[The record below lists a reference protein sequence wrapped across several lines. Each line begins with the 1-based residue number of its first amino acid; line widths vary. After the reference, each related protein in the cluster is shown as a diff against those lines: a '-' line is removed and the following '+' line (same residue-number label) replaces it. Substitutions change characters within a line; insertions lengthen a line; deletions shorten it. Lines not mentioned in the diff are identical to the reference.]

1 MKLTEEKI
9 FILYKDVLAE
19 VEPTKSIKEIANSVN
34 RQNGKKYSENWMWE
48 LLNIMH
54 SLKVIE
60 KVLDEPKA
68 QRFRR
73 TKKGE
78 RIIKAENLDDLR
90 RLSYGR

>member
-1 MKLTEEKI
+1 MKLTEEKV

-19 VEPTKSIKEIANSVN
+19 VEPTKSIREIAKSVN
-34 RQNGKKYSENWMWE
+34 RQNGRAYSKNWMWE
-48 LLNIMH
+48 LLNTMC

-68 QRFRR
+68 LRFQR

-78 RIIKAENLDDLR
+78 RIVKAESLDDLR
-90 RLSYGR
+90 R